1 MGNKKTDSKSLTYV
15 EKEEA
20 IEKAIK
26 NGDREIDSFED
37 IYRIVSMVFAVIGVL
52 LMILQVVQVIL
63 MHITGD
69 VSIMRWAIAESA
81 MLFFVGIL
89 TVSLSSRLQR
99 GVTVKRICIWLGI
112 VFIVNMIWLMLITAI
127 AARLRMIFGA

>member
-1 MGNKKTDSKSLTYV
+1 MGNKKTDSKPLTYV

-52 LMILQVVQVIL
+52 LMILQVTQVIL

-69 VSIMRWAIAESA
+69 ASIMRWAIAESA

-89 TVSLSSRLQR
+89 TVSLSSRLQK

-127 AARLRMIFGA
+127 AA

>member
-52 LMILQVVQVIL
+52 LMILQVAQVIL